1 MRCECT
7 RLYYMYVCM
16 YVCMYVH
23 MSCTPVARS
32 THTSAYE
39 GIHRLFDTCCV
50 QYTHT
55 HTIHV
60 QYSTGTKII
69 LSVAKHVLALYL
81 QSFLESKILIKYISW
96 TYFQIVNALNMY
108 CKLVS
113 MSCTCICLDANYY
126 VCGFASHFTPFSTT
140 TFQLL
145 IQPIHLTHGQA
156 LFSSTL
162 APHVQSHL

>member
-1 MRCECT
+1 MFFLVHSRGTWFCITVNTQNTCSLTCT
-7 RLYYMYVCM
+7 TIVY
-16 YVCMYVH
+16 
-23 MSCTPVARS
+23 S
-32 THTSAYE
+32 
-39 GIHRLFDTCCV
+39 
-50 QYTHT
+50 THT
-55 HTIHV
+55 HTRYMNV

-69 LSVAKHVLALYL
+69 LSVAKHFWFLALYL

-126 VCGFASHFTPFSTT
+126 VCGFASHFTPVSTT

-162 APHVQSHL
+162 APHVQSHLL